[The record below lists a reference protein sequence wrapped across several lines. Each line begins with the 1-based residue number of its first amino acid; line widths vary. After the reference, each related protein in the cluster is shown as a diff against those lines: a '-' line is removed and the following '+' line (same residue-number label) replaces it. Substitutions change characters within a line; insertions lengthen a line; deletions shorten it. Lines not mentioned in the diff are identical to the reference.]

1 MKQLPTE
8 DYCYRVPAIRQKGE
22 KNSTANQPED
32 EFVNLLHVDSL
43 NTSNLDQYMWYH
55 VPCLGP
61 WV

>member
-43 NTSNLDQYMWYH
+43 YVVSCPLLR
-55 VPCLGP
+55 PLGLIELALE
-61 WV
+61 